1 VSEPVRFALPDIGE
15 GLVEGEVVAW
25 LVAEGDTVERDQPLV
40 EVLTDKAT
48 VELPSPVA
56 GTVARLLAAPGQV
69 VPVGHVLVELLPTG
83 AAPPPAVAPAPSAA
97 SAPAAPPPPAG
108 ATEALRPKAAPATRQ
123 LAAELGVDL
132 RTVTG
137 SGPGG
142 RITAED
148 VRATRAPAAGDAP
161 APRPPSARGATAGT
175 HPLRGIRRV
184 TAASMTRSW
193 TEVPHIHVG
202 DTVDAGRLVELVER
216 LAARRP
222 DGPPVTPLVLFVAA
236 VARALRAHPGA
247 NASID
252 VTAGTYTVHGHVHV
266 GFAVATDAGLV
277 VPVVHDAD
285 RRSVVELAAEIRRL
299 VDGSRRGELL
309 PADLHGGTATVSNY
323 GRFGG
328 EWATPLIHPPEAVI
342 VGFGAIRPRP
352 TAVGDRVEVRP
363 TLPLVVGADHRLVD
377 GDLAVAF
384 LTTVAA
390 LLAEPL
396 DLLLEPGAG

>member
-1 VSEPVRFALPDIGE
+1 MSEPVRFALPDIGE

-56 GTVARLLAAPGQV
+56 GTVARLLAEPGQV

-83 AAPPPAVAPAPSAA
+83 APTPRAAGAQPVAPAPPV
-97 SAPAAPPPPAG
+97 APEP
-108 ATEALRPKAAPATRQ
+108 LRPKAAPATRQ

-132 RTVTG
+132 RTVVG

-142 RITAED
+142 RITTED
-148 VRATRAPAAGDAP
+148 VHAARTPTSSPAP
-161 APRPPSARGATAGT
+161 APGATAGT

-184 TAASMTRSW
+184 TATTMTRSW
-193 TEVPHIHVG
+193 SEVPHIHVG
-202 DTVDAGRLVELVER
+202 ENVDAGRLLELVER
-216 LAARRP
+216 FAARRP

-252 VTAGTYTVHGHVHV
+252 VGAGTYTVHDQVHV

-285 RRSVVELAAEIRRL
+285 RRSIPRLAEEIRRL
-299 VDGSRRGELL
+299 VDGSRRGGLV

-328 EWATPLIHPPEAVI
+328 EWATPLIHPPEAII

-352 TAVGDRVEVRP
+352 AAVGDRVEVRP
-363 TLPLVVGADHRLVD
+363 TLPVVVGADHRLVD

-384 LTTVAA
+384 LATVAS

-396 DLLLEPGAG
+396 DLLIDTPPDPRAG

>member
-1 VSEPVRFALPDIGE
+1 MSEPVRFALPDIGE

-69 VPVGHVLVELLPTG
+69 VPVGHVLVELLPSG
-83 AAPPPAVAPAPSAA
+83 SPAPQVPGAP
-97 SAPAAPPPPAG
+97 PAAPVPTG
-108 ATEALRPKAAPATRQ
+108 VTEPLRPKAAPATRQ
-123 LAAELGVDL
+123 LATELGVDL
-132 RTVTG
+132 RTVAG

-142 RITAED
+142 RITSED
-148 VRATRAPAAGDAP
+148 VRAAGAPDPPTPRTPPTPPPAGTA
-161 APRPPSARGATAGT
+161 AGT

-184 TAASMTRSW
+184 TAATMTRSW
-193 TEVPHIHVG
+193 SEVPHIHVG
-202 DTVDAGRLVELVER
+202 ETVDAGRLVELVER
-216 LAARRP
+216 FAARRP

-252 VTAGTYTVHGHVHV
+252 VAAGTYTVHDHVHV

-285 RRSVVELAAEIRRL
+285 RLSIPRLAEEIRRL
-299 VDGSRRGELL
+299 VEGSRRSELV
-309 PADLHGGTATVSNY
+309 PADLHGGTGTVSNY

-352 TAVGDRVEVRP
+352 AVVGDRVEVRP
-363 TLPLVVGADHRLVD
+363 TLPVVVGADHRLVD

-384 LTTVAA
+384 LATVAS

-396 DLLLEPGAG
+396 DLVLGPPLDTGAD

>member
-1 VSEPVRFALPDIGE
+1 
-15 GLVEGEVVAW
+15 
-25 LVAEGDTVERDQPLV
+25 
-40 EVLTDKAT
+40 
-48 VELPSPVA
+48 
-56 GTVARLLAAPGQV
+56 
-69 VPVGHVLVELLPTG
+69 
-83 AAPPPAVAPAPSAA
+83 
-97 SAPAAPPPPAG
+97 
-108 ATEALRPKAAPATRQ
+108 
-123 LAAELGVDL
+123 
-132 RTVTG
+132 
-137 SGPGG
+137 
-142 RITAED
+142 
-148 VRATRAPAAGDAP
+148 
-161 APRPPSARGATAGT
+161 TAGT

-184 TAASMTRSW
+184 TAATMTRSW
-193 TEVPHIHVG
+193 SEVPHIHVG
-202 DTVDAGRLVELVER
+202 ETVDAGRLVELVER
-216 LAARRP
+216 FAARRP

-252 VTAGTYTVHGHVHV
+252 VPAGTYTVHDHVHV

-285 RRSVVELAAEIRRL
+285 RCTIRGLAEEIRRL
-299 VDGSRRGELL
+299 VDGSRRGELV

-352 TAVGDRVEVRP
+352 AAVGDRVEVRP
-363 TLPLVVGADHRLVD
+363 TLPVVVGADHRLVD

-384 LTTVAA
+384 LATVAS

-396 DLLLEPGAG
+396 DLVLGTEAG

>member
-25 LVAEGDTVERDQPLV
+25 LVAEGDAVERDQPLV

-69 VPVGHVLVELLPTG
+69 VPVGHVLVELLPSG
-83 AAPPPAVAPAPSAA
+83 APTPQAAGAQPVAPAP
-97 SAPAAPPPPAG
+97 PAAPEP
-108 ATEALRPKAAPATRQ
+108 LRPKAAPATRQ
-123 LAAELGVDL
+123 LATELGVDL
-132 RTVTG
+132 RTVVG

-142 RITAED
+142 RITPED
-148 VRATRAPAAGDAP
+148 VRAAGAPKLLAP
-161 APRPPSARGATAGT
+161 PPADATAGT

-184 TAASMTRSW
+184 TAATMTRSW
-193 TEVPHIHVG
+193 SEVPHIHVG
-202 DTVDAGRLVELVER
+202 ETVDAGRLVELVER
-216 LAARRP
+216 FAARRP

-236 VARALRAHPGA
+236 VARALRTHPGA

-252 VTAGTYTVHGHVHV
+252 VAAGTYTVHDHVHV

-285 RRSVVELAAEIRRL
+285 RCTIRGLAEEIRRL
-299 VDGSRRGELL
+299 VDGSRRGELV

-352 TAVGDRVEVRP
+352 AAVGDRVEVRP
-363 TLPLVVGADHRLVD
+363 TLPVVVGADHRLVD

-384 LTTVAA
+384 LATVAS

-396 DLLLEPGAG
+396 DLVLGTEAG